1 MGCASLAQSDRRLN
15 VRQLW
20 RCGVAPI
27 TFVLRFIAP
36 EPIGCPPDP
45 PRANLDCL
53 LGLCLYAS
61 LCVMLARL
69 MPETAPHA
77 DQVFWL
83 GVSLLFFPISVRIA
97 APQVA
102 RSERIWLL
110 LVLAEATFALKALF
124 DPTGFVQFDEFQHWR
139 SADDILTTH
148 TLIVTNYLLY
158 VSPFYS

>member
-1 MGCASLAQSDRRLN
+1 MGCASLASSDRRSS

-20 RCGVAPI
+20 RCAVAPI
-27 TFVLRFIAP
+27 TFVVRFIAP

-45 PRANLDCL
+45 PCVSLDWL
-53 LGLCLYAS
+53 LGLCLHAS

-69 MPETAPHA
+69 MPGTAPHA

-83 GVSLLFFPISVRIA
+83 GVTLLFFPISVRVA

-110 LVLAEATFALKALF
+110 LVLAEATFALKVL
-124 DPTGFVQFDEFQHWR
+124 
-139 SADDILTTH
+139 ADSVRLRA
-148 TLIVTNYLLY
+148 VR
-158 VSPFYS
+158 